1 MNTTIADRLQIILN
15 QKSLN
20 ASAFAEE
27 IDVQRS
33 NISHIISGRSKPS
46 LDFIEKMCTRF
57 PDIDISWFISGKAA
71 KQHVIEKQVQRD
83 LFGQIVEESQPI
95 AMEVQPTLPIPQA
108 KQNVQHI
115 PSPQLN
121 ERKIVKII
129 TFFSDNSFQEFVAEA
144 NKHDETP
151 INSQKDE

>member
-1 MNTTIADRLQIILN
+1 MNTTIAERLQIILN
-15 QKSLN
+15 QKSLT

-46 LDFIEKMCTRF
+46 LDFIEKMCARF

-71 KQHVIEKQVQRD
+71 NRQVIEKQVQRD
-83 LFGQIVEESQPI
+83 LFGQIVEEPQPI
-95 AMEVQPTLPIPQA
+95 AVEVPQTLPIPQA
-108 KQNVQHI
+108 TNVQQI
-115 PSPQLN
+115 TANQLN

-129 TFFSDNSFQEFVAEA
+129 TFFSDNSFQEFVPEVDKSV
-144 NKHDETP
+144 NTH
-151 INSQKDE
+151 NNG